1 MDSKRLGILLILPAL
16 LVFTLLVLCP
26 IIGNFILS
34 LLSWDIL
41 TPPKVVG
48 LSNYINIIRDVL
60 LWKYVD
66 NTLFFLFV
74 QGGFIFLLVMF
85 MVWLISKTSQKFQAG
100 MRLVF
105 LIPAAAAFPVV
116 YALIWRWLYNPDFGL
131 INTLLAKIGITGP
144 DWLSSKTWAK
154 PAMAIYHI
162 CSYSGFW
169 ICLGLVIFTGW
180 YNSRKSPISK
190 FTLPVLA
197 SFIFLFSVV
206 SSVYVMTG
214 GGPAGATTTLG
225 YYTYNNAFQWFEF
238 GYASALSMIQLIVPV
253 LLGLLVWYMANKY
266 EIQCVLESSP
276 KNNTANCGCGKK
288 IFLILLTII
297 ILLPWIISILWA
309 FSTSLKPP
317 GEIFTFPPVWISK
330 NLTCDNYARAWA
342 SVPYLRLF
350 LNTIYVS
357 IATALLQMVIIFF
370 SAYSLSILKPFGN
383 KASNLI
389 FFLIGITIFIPFH
402 IISIPV
408 FVTVRAIG
416 WIDTYRALIIPKIAW
431 TMGFFLMKIY
441 FDGLAP
447 EISKKKAMGYS
458 DGRIFK
464 EIILP
469 RGLPWAGMLTV
480 VSIFQNWQE
489 FGWPLITG
497 KKLLAIGMAS
507 FQGLHAT
514 DWSILMAGAVII
526 LGVTMVIFLPL
537 FILCERKVWSKVR
550 LVTK

>member
-1 MDSKRLGILLILPAL
+1 
-16 LVFTLLVLCP
+16 
-26 IIGNFILS
+26 
-34 LLSWDIL
+34 
-41 TPPKVVG
+41 
-48 LSNYINIIRDVL
+48 
-60 LWKYVD
+60 
-66 NTLFFLFV
+66 
-74 QGGFIFLLVMF
+74 
-85 MVWLISKTSQKFQAG
+85 
-100 MRLVF
+100 
-105 LIPAAAAFPVV
+105 
-116 YALIWRWLYNPDFGL
+116 
-131 INTLLAKIGITGP
+131 
-144 DWLSSKTWAK
+144 
-154 PAMAIYHI
+154 
-162 CSYSGFW
+162 
-169 ICLGLVIFTGW
+169 
-180 YNSRKSPISK
+180 
-190 FTLPVLA
+190 
-197 SFIFLFSVV
+197 
-206 SSVYVMTG
+206 
-214 GGPAGATTTLG
+214 
-225 YYTYNNAFQWFEF
+225 
-238 GYASALSMIQLIVPV
+238 
-253 LLGLLVWYMANKY
+253 
-266 EIQCVLESSP
+266 
-276 KNNTANCGCGKK
+276 
-288 IFLILLTII
+288 
-297 ILLPWIISILWA
+297 
-309 FSTSLKPP
+309 
-317 GEIFTFPPVWISK
+317 
-330 NLTCDNYARAWA
+330 DNYARAWA

-357 IATALLQMVIIFF
+357 IATALIQVVIIFF
-370 SAYSLSILKPFGN
+370 GAYSLSILKPFGN

-507 FQGLHAT
+507 FQGLHVT

-526 LGVTMVIFLPL
+526 DFL
-537 FILCERKVWSKVR
+537 
-550 LVTK
+550 